1 MPIQVLLT
9 KRLYTS
15 SKHLIINSIGVC
27 GVGASMLS
35 SLFYSFILQYVT
47 GICVVIAGVYFTR
60 ASVSYYVTR
69 SFGGKQYVLV
79 ALFGIFGR
87 IVADLIVS
95 VVDRENHEELNRN
108 LFVPLTV
115 VFMLCLVVF
124 KWKDNLH
131 DEIKRN

>member
-1 MPIQVLLT
+1 
-9 KRLYTS
+9 
-15 SKHLIINSIGVC
+15 
-27 GVGASMLS
+27 MLS